1 MSLYAGYGV
10 QGVVDQVSRTPESL
24 TASFAACLNAMYH
37 PKTFPGPD
45 AFVVMSPDHQ
55 RVYREAGWTKAQ
67 FKAEIDRLTTVDA
80 DRVLTGLDGMQPGV
94 PLSARGTRVK
104 KFRKG
109 GFNVVMAGGKAGLF
123 SAILPGWSPG
133 DVNSQ
138 VVTKVVRD

>member
-1 MSLYAGYGV
+1 
-10 QGVVDQVSRTPESL
+10 
-24 TASFAACLNAMYH
+24 
-37 PKTFPGPD
+37 
-45 AFVVMSPDHQ
+45 MSPDHQ
-55 RVYREAGWTKAQ
+55 RVYREAGWTKVQ

-104 KFRKG
+104 KFRNG